1 MYIPLSIINYP
12 KGGTKTSLKNA
23 ISLSK
28 YSEKVKLSNSV
39 LKWNKEDFFEFGDK
53 VTKGVIEHIKTKFAV
68 DLAEVE
74 TILLFGSL
82 SQSGV
87 VQDAV
92 SKSFNSKRVIA
103 LDSDAAVKGAVYI
116 GHMVKKVQH

>member
-1 MYIPLSIINYP
+1 MYIPLSLIKYL
-12 KGGTKTSLKNA
+12 KGGIKTSLKNA

-28 YSEKVKLSNSV
+28 YSERVKLSNSI
-39 LKWNKEDFFEFGDK
+39 LKWNKEDFFKFGEK
-53 VTKGVIEHIKTKFAV
+53 VTKGVIEHIETEFAV
-68 DLAEVE
+68 DMAEVE

-92 SKSFNSKRVIA
+92 RKSFSTKRVIA

-116 GHMVKKVQH
+116 GHMLKNVQQ